1 MTTLAGKLM
10 PKRDATPEVTITSI
24 KDETRTM
31 KSVQWFGTKDIRV
44 VEVPVPK
51 VTDEGDVI
59 LRVTTTA
66 ICGSDLHFYN
76 GAMPGMKKGD
86 IVGHEFMGV
95 VEAAGPNVKKFSV
108 GDRVVV
114 AFDIG
119 CGSCFYCNKS
129 QFSCCDSTNPSKEQ
143 EFLYGHNTAGLFG
156 YSHMTGG
163 WDGGQAEYARVPFAD
178 VNCLK
183 VPEGMP
189 DDKVIFL
196 SDIMPTGWHGAECG
210 QVGEGDN
217 VAIWG
222 AGPVGLLAAQSCYVR
237 GAAKVAIIDSEQYRL
252 DYAVAKLPGIHTVN
266 FKEVKVLEALHKIFP
281 VGPGPDVAIE
291 AVVSGRDFLV
301 CDDVKQEQH
310 QSWNVQ
316 GLHYAT
322 SWLHKIEKALM
333 LETDPSEVLNEMI
346 EATRKHGRISVIGAY
361 AGYCNHFNIGAFM
374 EKSMTMSGGQT
385 PCQKYWP
392 TLVKLMQEGKLDPT
406 IVKTHELPLEQAPE
420 AYKMFDEKTDEVVKV
435 VLKPAL
441 KGE

>member
-119 CGSCFYCNKS
+119 S
-129 QFSCCDSTNPSKEQ
+129 
-143 EFLYGHNTAGLFG
+143 
-156 YSHMTGG
+156 
-163 WDGGQAEYARVPFAD
+163 D

-291 AVVSGRDFLV
+291 AV
-301 CDDVKQEQH
+301 
-310 QSWNVQ
+310 

-392 TLVKLMQEGKLDPT
+392 TLVKLMQASPFLEGKLDPT